1 MPANT
6 VVVEGKKAAKL
17 GKYLFLLMRS
27 ENNGEWLAIDDN
39 GQIVAREDYHP
50 KDLDTMNIPHL
61 GGDVSG
67 LDLMRE
73 WAQVMVEEERKHVRF
88 GSSLGNRAG

>member
-27 ENNGEWLAIDDN
+27 KNNGEWLAIDDD
-39 GQIVAREDYHP
+39 GEIVARENYHQ
-50 KDLDTMNIPHL
+50 KDLNTINIPYL
-61 GGDVSG
+61 GGKISG

-73 WAQVMVEEERKHVRF
+73 WAQAMVEEERKNVRF
-88 GSSLGNRAG
+88 GSNPGNRAG